1 MSYNDLRGL
10 AEANMS
16 DQMKLDCVIEKW
28 LEMNGQG
35 EGAAVTWKTIL
46 DVIKGP
52 LVHNKALAIKI
63 YEYLKEQS
71 GKCTCFNYYCN
82 IRRTSNINYILSQC
96 YMEYNRDELAILI
109 LTISII
115 LTSHVYYYI

>member
-1 MSYNDLRGL
+1 MSNQR
-10 AEANMS
+10 
-16 DQMKLDCVIEKW
+16 KLDRVIENW
-28 LEMNGQG
+28 LDMNGQG
-35 EGAAVTWKTIL
+35 GGAPVTWTTII

-52 LVHNKALAIKI
+52 LVQNKALAVKI
-63 YEYLKEQS
+63 YEYLKELSSVQQS
-71 GKCTCFNYYCN
+71 GKCACFNYYCN

>member
-1 MSYNDLRGL
+1 MSNLR
-10 AEANMS
+10 
-16 DQMKLDCVIEKW
+16 KLDRVIENW
-28 LEMNGQG
+28 LDMNGQDG
-35 EGAAVTWKTIL
+35 GAPVTWNTIL

-52 LVHNKALAIKI
+52 LFHNKALARKI

-71 GKCTCFNYYCN
+71 GKCTCNYFNYYCN
-82 IRRTSNINYILSQC
+82 IRRTSNINYIISQC

-115 LTSHVYYYI
+115 LTSYVYHYI